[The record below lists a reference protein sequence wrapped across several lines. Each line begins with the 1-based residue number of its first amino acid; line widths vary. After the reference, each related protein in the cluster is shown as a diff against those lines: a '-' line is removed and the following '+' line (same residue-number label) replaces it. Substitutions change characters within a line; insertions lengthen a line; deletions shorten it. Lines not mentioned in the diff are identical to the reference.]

1 MISKTWKPKTSGFG
15 EHDFQFNV
23 PPPSE
28 KNALAHADGPRK
40 ITPDRMIQR
49 FKFLTAKNLERKRF
63 ISSSSANGRWDQM
76 VLLKKALTGDPHTA
90 VFVDMWKGWSMTIR
104 TISQAISKN
113 LSPSGHRRRRKALTF
128 EHPPPI

>member
-63 ISSSSANGRWDQM
+63 ISSSSAGGRWDRW
-76 VLLKKALTGDPHTA
+76 VLIRKSEDGNPHTSELRGL
-90 VFVDMWKGWSMTIR
+90 WKGWDKTMR
-104 TISQAISKN
+104 TISHTTKN
-113 LSPSGHRRRRKALTF
+113 SILYFERDYSSLSLIGL
-128 EHPPPI
+128 PPPL